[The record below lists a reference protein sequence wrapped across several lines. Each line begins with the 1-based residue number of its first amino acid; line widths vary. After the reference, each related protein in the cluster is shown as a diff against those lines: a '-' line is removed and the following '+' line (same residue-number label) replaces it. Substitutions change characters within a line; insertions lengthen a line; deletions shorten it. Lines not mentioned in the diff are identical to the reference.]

1 MSDKYKKLSKEELL
15 RLVEKQEEEL
25 KTKKYGLAWD
35 SEREPE
41 QVVLDCEENL
51 PILERAEE
59 KEVKKYDSNDN
70 ILIEGDNYHALTVLN
85 YTHKDSID
93 VIYIDPPYN
102 TGKSDEWKYN
112 DKYVDENDGYR
123 HSKWL
128 NFMGKRLKLAK
139 KLLTKDGVIFIS
151 IGRDEFSQLKLI
163 CDKIFGESNFITNF
177 IWEKTQHFGR
187 QKINFYQNVD
197 YILSYAKNIRNQKL
211 KELLVENKKE
221 EHDDAPLYNASN
233 PVNTL
238 TFPAGSVL
246 FNIPDGKYDSSK
258 NKKYKLLDSV
268 VVKDS
273 KNKNSFRLRFKSRWS
288 QRKIDREIK
297 KGSSFWVKSEGFAI
311 RVIYTEEKVSTN
323 SPKQIIFTNKNNSL
337 CVYNRMGEKVGT
349 NEDGSRELTKIV
361 GEQNVFEYP
370 KPVSLIKYLISLIYD
385 HRHNKYQNKLTVLD
399 FFAGSG
405 TTGQAVLELNK
416 EDNGKRKFILCTNNE
431 VSADEEKKFKKEH
444 DLNDSKFKKWQ
455 KENKKE
461 WLDFQEE
468 NGICSAVCYPR
479 IKKVIEGYDYEGK
492 EKELVWEKD
501 FTLNTLRWDKADEI
515 YQEYEK
521 KRKEIKEKY
530 DDYKSSFE
538 NNVIRLYGVKEVK
551 GKKEGLGGNLQYFKT
566 SFVKKTK
573 NSDQLK
579 LNLTQKCTQMLCV
592 KENIYNLEKEEE
604 EYKIFSSNKK
614 DMYLFVYYNF
624 VDDSFDKFLKDLE
637 KIKEEKKIY
646 MFSTDNEVDKNLFE
660 SLENFN
666 IEPIP
671 QPILDI
677 YRQLIRLNIKDK

>member
-25 KTKKYGLAWD
+25 KTKKYGLVWD

-51 PILERAEE
+51 PILERAEG
-59 KEVKKYDSNDN
+59 KEVKTDESNDN

-85 YTHKDSID
+85 YTHKESID

-102 TGKSDEWKYN
+102 TGKSGEWKYN

-128 NFMGKRLKLAK
+128 NFMEKRLNLAK
-139 KLLTKDGVIFIS
+139 KLLTKEGLIFIS
-151 IGRDEFSQLKLI
+151 IDDNEASQLKLL
-163 CDKIFGESNFITNF
+163 CDKIFGAGNFIAQLV
-177 IWEKTQHFGR
+177 WENKEGGGSSDSSFFRLKHE
-187 QKINFYQNVD
+187 
-197 YILSYAKNIRNQKL
+197 YILCYAKNSNLCKIKG
-211 KELLVENKKE
+211 EEKE
-221 EHDDAPLYNASN
+221 EGASYNYKDEHYEQR
-233 PVNTL
+233 
-238 TFPAGSVL
+238 G
-246 FNIPDGKYDSSK
+246 
-258 NKKYKLLDSV
+258 KYKLIKLNSFSIQYSESLDYEIKLPNGKIVTPSENG
-268 VVKDS
+268 KRGCWRWSKEKYKWGLKNDFIEFK
-273 KNKNSFRLRFKSRWS
+273 KNKDGKLWVYTKQYFKVDHNNQPIERSLPYRGV
-288 QRKIDREIK
+288 IP
-297 KGSSFWVKSEGFAI
+297 GFSSTLA
-311 RVIYTEEKVSTN
+311 T
-323 SPKQIIFTNKNNSL
+323 KQLERIF
-337 CVYNRMGEKVGT
+337 GEKLF
-349 NEDGSRELTKIV
+349 D
-361 GEQNVFEYP
+361 YP
-370 KPVSLIKYLISLIYD
+370 KPFQLIKFLIRLYD
-385 HRHNKYQNKLTVLD
+385 RDQEHLTVLD

-405 TTGQAVLELNK
+405 TTAHAVLELNK
-416 EDNGKRKFILCTNNE
+416 EDNGGRKFILCTNNE

-444 DLNDSKFKKWQ
+444 DLSESEFKKWQ

-501 FTLNTLRWDKADEI
+501 FTLNTLRLGKADEI
-515 YQEYEK
+515 YQEYEE

-530 DDYKSSFE
+530 DDYESSFK

-579 LNLTQKCTQMLCV
+579 LNLTQKCTQILCV
-592 KENIYNLEKEEE
+592 KENIYNLEKEDKD
-604 EYKIFSSNKK
+604 YKIFSSNKK
-614 DMYLFVYYNF
+614 DKYLCVYYNF
-624 VDDSFDKFLKDLE
+624 IDDSFDNFLKE
-637 KIKEEKKIY
+637 MGKIKEEKKIY
-646 MFSTDNEVDKNLFE
+646 MFSTDNEVDKSLFE
-660 SLENFN
+660 NLENFS